1 MMPPMCLSLGVADI
15 GFLSDGT
22 TPFETRVLLAKQFF
36 AVMDCAAQMGTRIRI
51 YIRGLSEQP
60 QRVER
65 CKATNTSRRH
75 LKLAVFVAYK
85 QKPKIFVT
93 QSSDVPGVAA
103 AAPSSEEKTAMDA
116 AEHLRILK
124 LFDKEVR
131 ETHRTRRG
139 TLNLVHDRASIHT
152 SHVFKDGAEKL
163 HWKPILLPTKG
174 V

>member
-1 MMPPMCLSLGVADI
+1 
-15 GFLSDGT
+15 
-22 TPFETRVLLAKQFF
+22 
-36 AVMDCAAQMGTRIRI
+36 
-51 YIRGLSEQP
+51 
-60 QRVER
+60 
-65 CKATNTSRRH
+65 

-124 LFDKEVR
+124 LFDIEVR

-174 V
+174 CDISPLDTSFFGVAKRKWQREYKFNTAGSRTTRWEALCEAFMQCLRDTCPDEHIKSVPARIAKCIACKGGHIQKR